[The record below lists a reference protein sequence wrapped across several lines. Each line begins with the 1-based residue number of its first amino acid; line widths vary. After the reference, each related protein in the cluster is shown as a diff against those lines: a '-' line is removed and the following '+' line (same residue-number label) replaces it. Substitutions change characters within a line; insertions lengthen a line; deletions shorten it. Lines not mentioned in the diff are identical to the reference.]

1 MELPPTGVFFQ
12 WDWLPV
18 GVFPSGISFRW
29 VLSFNGI
36 GCQQLPSPSGDW
48 FSVEL
53 APSGD
58 WLSTGVFSQRD

>member
-29 VLSFNGI
+29 VLSPVGLASGGCFPSMELAVNSYLLPAGI
-36 GCQQLPSPSGDW
+36 GFRW
-48 FSVEL
+48 N
-53 APSGD
+53 
-58 WLSTGVFSQRD
+58 